1 MKYYLKLIQE
11 WSSLRT
17 NIDDKL
23 TFSEHIK
30 DTFKRASQKV
40 GVLPMSVKSY
50 TLLC

>member
-1 MKYYLKLIQE
+1 MKYHLKLIQE

-23 TFSEHIK
+23 IFSEHIK
-30 DTFKRASQKV
+30 DISKRASQKV
-40 GVLPMSVKSY
+40 GVLPMSAKSH